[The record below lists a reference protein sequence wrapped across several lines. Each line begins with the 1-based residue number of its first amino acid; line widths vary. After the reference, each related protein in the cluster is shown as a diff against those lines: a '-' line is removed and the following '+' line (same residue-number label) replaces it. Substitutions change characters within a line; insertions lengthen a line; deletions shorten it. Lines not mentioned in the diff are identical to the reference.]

1 LAIGCAMVLISVLAG
16 EFVRALETKYLR
28 AGLQTQSQRAFAL
41 LSAAALDA
49 IIAEDRPV
57 LETIV
62 TQAVRHD
69 PDLVSLTV
77 QNEEGV
83 VLAHWQNMTEQMKPS
98 LLSFSTEIAFQGET
112 FGRMTMAWNIAG
124 KKEEIQK
131 HVTHIY
137 VFSIV
142 ILASLTV
149 SIILLVHWLAI
160 WPIHKINQ
168 RLIALAEGDLST
180 KLTLSGSRE
189 LVRLSHS
196 VNAMGDAL
204 MAVRDAQSELEARVQ
219 ERTRELQSEIAERR
233 RAEEEAQAAS
243 RAKSEFLANMSH
255 EIRTPM
261 NGIMGMT
268 ELALDTDLT
277 PEQHEYLT
285 TVKGSADALLGV
297 LNDILDFSKIEAGKL
312 DLDSLPFQ
320 LRDSLGTTMK
330 ALAVRAHQK
339 ELELIY
345 HVHADVPDGLVGD
358 PGRLRQILIN
368 LVGNAIK
375 FTRQGEVVVT
385 VADADGRPQDGPSET
400 AVEDTVLF
408 HFSVRD
414 TGIGIPA
421 DKQQLIFE
429 AFTQADGSTTR
440 QYGGTG
446 LGLAICT
453 QLAQLMEGRIGVES
467 EVGRGSTFH
476 FTARFGVQSQPT
488 AASRRVTPVSLQGL
502 PVLVVDDNATNRRIL
517 EEVLTHWGM
526 RPTIVDGGPA
536 ALAALK
542 AARDTGS
549 PMPLGLLDAHMP
561 GTDGWTLAPQIK
573 QDPILVG
580 ATIMMLTSGGQRGDA
595 ARCRELGIAAYLM
608 KPVTQSDLWDAML
621 AVLDATAPT
630 PQHTPVTGHTVR
642 EARGWLRILVA
653 EDNAVN
659 QRLAVR
665 LLEKQEHMVVIV
677 SNSREVLA
685 ALEQQLFDLVLMD
698 VQMPE
703 MDGLEATG
711 AIRARERVNGGHI
724 PIIAMT
730 AHAMKGDAER
740 CLTAGMD
747 AYISKPMKADELYAT
762 IDRLGG
768 HNPNPPLLRDQLPR
782 SQTVAL
788 QTVAGEQSLLMSLG

>member
-1 LAIGCAMVLISVLAG
+1 
-16 EFVRALETKYLR
+16 
-28 AGLQTQSQRAFAL
+28 
-41 LSAAALDA
+41 
-49 IIAEDRPV
+49 
-57 LETIV
+57 
-62 TQAVRHD
+62 
-69 PDLVSLTV
+69 
-77 QNEEGV
+77 
-83 VLAHWQNMTEQMKPS
+83 
-98 LLSFSTEIAFQGET
+98 
-112 FGRMTMAWNIAG
+112 
-124 KKEEIQK
+124 
-131 HVTHIY
+131 
-137 VFSIV
+137 
-142 ILASLTV
+142 
-149 SIILLVHWLAI
+149 
-160 WPIHKINQ
+160 
-168 RLIALAEGDLST
+168 
-180 KLTLSGSRE
+180 
-189 LVRLSHS
+189 
-196 VNAMGDAL
+196 
-204 MAVRDAQSELEARVQ
+204 
-219 ERTRELQSEIAERR
+219 
-233 RAEEEAQAAS
+233 
-243 RAKSEFLANMSH
+243 
-255 EIRTPM
+255 
-261 NGIMGMT
+261 MGMT

-277 PEQHEYLT
+277 PKQHEYLT

-595 ARCRELGIAAYLM
+595 AHCRELGIAAYLM

>member
-1 LAIGCAMVLISVLAG
+1 V
-16 EFVRALETKYLR
+16 
-28 AGLQTQSQRAFAL
+28 
-41 LSAAALDA
+41 AA
-49 IIAEDRPV
+49 
-57 LETIV
+57 
-62 TQAVRHD
+62 
-69 PDLVSLTV
+69 
-77 QNEEGV
+77 
-83 VLAHWQNMTEQMKPS
+83 
-98 LLSFSTEIAFQGET
+98 
-112 FGRMTMAWNIAG
+112 
-124 KKEEIQK
+124 
-131 HVTHIY
+131 
-137 VFSIV
+137 
-142 ILASLTV
+142 
-149 SIILLVHWLAI
+149 
-160 WPIHKINQ
+160 
-168 RLIALAEGDLST
+168 
-180 KLTLSGSRE
+180 
-189 LVRLSHS
+189 
-196 VNAMGDAL
+196 
-204 MAVRDAQSELEARVQ
+204 
-219 ERTRELQSEIAERR
+219 
-233 RAEEEAQAAS
+233 
-243 RAKSEFLANMSH
+243 
-255 EIRTPM
+255 
-261 NGIMGMT
+261 
-268 ELALDTDLT
+268 
-277 PEQHEYLT
+277 
-285 TVKGSADALLGV
+285 
-297 LNDILDFSKIEAGKL
+297 
-312 DLDSLPFQ
+312 
-320 LRDSLGTTMK
+320 
-330 ALAVRAHQK
+330 
-339 ELELIY
+339 
-345 HVHADVPDGLVGD
+345 
-358 PGRLRQILIN
+358 
-368 LVGNAIK
+368 
-375 FTRQGEVVVT
+375 
-385 VADADGRPQDGPSET
+385 ADGRPQGGPSEA
-400 AVEDTVLF
+400 AVEGTVLL

-421 DKQQLIFE
+421 DKQHLIFE

-453 QLAQLMEGRIGVES
+453 QLAQLMEGRIWVES

-488 AASRRVTPVSLQGL
+488 AASRRATPVSLQGL

-526 RPTIVDGGPA
+526 RPTIVDGGAA

-549 PMPLGLLDAHMP
+549 PIPLVLLDAHMP
-561 GTDGWTLAPQIK
+561 GTDGWTLATQIK
-573 QDPILVG
+573 QDPTLVG

-642 EARGWLRILVA
+642 EARGRLRILVA

-677 SNSREVLA
+677 SNGREALA

-703 MDGLEATG
+703 MDGLEATA

-730 AHAMKGDAER
+730 AHAMKGDAEH

-768 HNPNPPLLRDQLPR
+768 PNPNPPLLRDQLPR
-782 SQTVAL
+782 YQTVAL
-788 QTVAGEQSLLMSLG
+788 QTVVGEQSLLMSLG